1 MRCETM
7 EQGLDAYRTKGLAPQ
22 IQAQFERHLADCR
35 SCRETLARLERLAIL
50 LGSDPAPPVPQGMAG
65 RIMAEARRQFQ
76 TPQSVDRKLPSL
88 LRWWQ
93 SLTLPMQ
100 AAAAVVL
107 AVGLAAGAWMGR
119 DTGQGSSLATS
130 TTPSKEYSFDYLSEA
145 PAGSLV
151 DAYLRLTLAQN

>member
-1 MRCETM
+1 
-7 EQGLDAYRTKGLAPQ
+7 
-22 IQAQFERHLADCR
+22 
-35 SCRETLARLERLAIL
+35 
-50 LGSDPAPPVPQGMAG
+50 MAG

-119 DTGQGSSLATS
+119 DTGQESSLATS